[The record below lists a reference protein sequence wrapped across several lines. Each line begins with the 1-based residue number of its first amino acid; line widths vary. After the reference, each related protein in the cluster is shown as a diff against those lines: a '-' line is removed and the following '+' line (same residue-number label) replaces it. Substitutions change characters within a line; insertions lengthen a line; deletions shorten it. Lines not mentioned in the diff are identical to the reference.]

1 MSPDGAGRP
10 FPPIDLGEVGDKEHI
25 MNIYPLPGDPLR
37 QLKARIAVIEG
48 RSAAGTCARVAL
60 GHAAIDRV
68 LGGGLARGRL
78 HELFAIDAADA
89 SSATGFAGMLAI
101 RLGGGILWLRELRAE
116 RQGVLHAAGMMQ
128 IGIDPG
134 RLIVGLLPDAVA
146 VLRAAADAV
155 RCDGVG
161 VAVIELHRNPAA
173 LDLTASRRLALAA
186 EQSGVPVLLLRIE
199 GAPGPSAAE
208 TRWTVRSAASR
219 PLAANAPGHPTLD
232 IALLR
237 QRGRAADGG
246 WQVEWNRDSAIFRTA
261 DADAAP
267 LPGTVVSLP
276 GHGPVAADGTA
287 PRRRTG

>member
-1 MSPDGAGRP
+1 
-10 FPPIDLGEVGDKEHI
+10 
-25 MNIYPLPGDPLR
+25 MNIHPLPGDPLR
-37 QLKARIAVIEG
+37 QLKARIAAIEG
-48 RSAAGTCARVAL
+48 RSGVGAAVRVPL

-78 HELFAIDAADA
+78 HELFAADAADA

-116 RQGVLHAAGMMQ
+116 RHNGVLHAAGMVQ

-161 VAVIELHRNPAA
+161 VAVIELHRDPAA
-173 LDLTASRRLALAA
+173 MDLTASRRLALAA
-186 EQSGVPVLLLRIE
+186 EESGVPVLLLRIE
-199 GAPGPSAAE
+199 GTPGPSAAE

-219 PLAANAPGHPTLD
+219 PLEANAPGHPTLE
-232 IALLR
+232 IALVR
-237 QRGRAADGG
+237 QRGRAADGC

-261 DADAAP
+261 DAAADAAP
-267 LPGTVVSLP
+267 LPSIVVSLP
-276 GHGPVAADGTA
+276 GHGPVDADAAG
-287 PRRRTG
+287 PHRRTG